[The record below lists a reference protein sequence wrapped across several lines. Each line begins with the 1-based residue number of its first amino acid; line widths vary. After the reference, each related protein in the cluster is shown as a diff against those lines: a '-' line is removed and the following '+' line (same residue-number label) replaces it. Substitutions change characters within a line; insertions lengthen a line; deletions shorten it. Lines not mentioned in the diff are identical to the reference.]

1 MLFLHQ
7 VCSVCTRIL
16 TETLIGGIVSYFR
29 LPAFAHDSFVVASLW
44 LTRPLSPHT
53 PGHHTTLNTT
63 QALLTPSYF
72 PLSGYRAACIY
83 GTRLQLLSSLRL
95 HRYMGH
101 DSKLLPSVRLHRQPH
116 RRCLQNPAQCPHS
129 PHGQNHYGP
138 SCAQCSVIQAPSLVL
153 QRLGPSPRSLAF
165 CSCCGGID
173 VLTQPT

>member
-95 HRYMGH
+95 HRYMDMTPSYFPLSGYT
-101 DSKLLPSVRLHRQPH
+101 DSPIEGASRILHSAPTAPMDRTTMVHPARSVQ
-116 RRCLQNPAQCPHS
+116 
-129 PHGQNHYGP
+129 
-138 SCAQCSVIQAPSLVL
+138 
-153 QRLGPSPRSLAF
+153 
-165 CSCCGGID
+165 
-173 VLTQPT
+173 